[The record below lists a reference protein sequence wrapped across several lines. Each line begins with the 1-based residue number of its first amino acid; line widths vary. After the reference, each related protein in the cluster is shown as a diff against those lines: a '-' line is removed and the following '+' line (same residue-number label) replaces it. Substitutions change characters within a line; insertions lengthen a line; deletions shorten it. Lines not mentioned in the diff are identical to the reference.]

1 MSHDKGQNIIIVF
14 LDLRRA
20 FETVD
25 RDEMLNELDSI
36 GIKDEE
42 LNWFASYLS
51 ERQQNTKFDD
61 FFSENEE
68 IPIGLPQGTALSV
81 ILFILYIDCINK
93 VVKNGSL
100 NLFADDTMMVV
111 KDSNVN
117 NAIQK
122 INEDLD
128 RIYNWLNTKKLMLNI
143 DKTKWML
150 LAKGKIPNNLSDV
163 KIANSTIERV
173 SQMKGKE
180 QLKHKCS
187 DVIRLFIIRFRSE

>member
-1 MSHDKGQNIIIVF
+1 MVYAFDYCGYFLTDVINTSLTEGIVPNEWKISTVTPIPKIKNTSNASEYRPINTLPIDAKIMEKIVKEQLTEYIETNNILSPNQSAYRKNHSCETTINCAIHDWKMSHDKGQNIIIVF

-81 ILFILYIDCINK
+81 ILFILYIDCI
-93 VVKNGSL
+93 
-100 NLFADDTMMVV
+100 
-111 KDSNVN
+111 
-117 NAIQK
+117 
-122 INEDLD
+122 
-128 RIYNWLNTKKLMLNI
+128 
-143 DKTKWML
+143 
-150 LAKGKIPNNLSDV
+150 
-163 KIANSTIERV
+163 
-173 SQMKGKE
+173 
-180 QLKHKCS
+180 
-187 DVIRLFIIRFRSE
+187 

>member
-1 MSHDKGQNIIIVF
+1 MSYYLFCILIVF
-14 LDLRRA
+14 
-20 FETVD
+20 
-25 RDEMLNELDSI
+25 
-36 GIKDEE
+36 
-42 LNWFASYLS
+42 
-51 ERQQNTKFDD
+51 
-61 FFSENEE
+61 
-68 IPIGLPQGTALSV
+68 
-81 ILFILYIDCINK
+81 NK